1 MVSKPIIDITVDWC
15 LRYGKTPTIS
25 DDRYTFVDNLF
36 KNSSLLSITFHTL
49 NLVDQSVNFVFLSNV
64 VQYTNM
70 GDEKKKETKIEKK
83 DEFGNTVEETE
94 IEEKE
99 ED

>member
-1 MVSKPIIDITVDWC
+1 MQCCT
-15 LRYGKTPTIS
+15 
-25 DDRYTFVDNLF
+25 
-36 KNSSLLSITFHTL
+36 KNNT
-49 NLVDQSVNFVFLSNV
+49 
-64 VQYTNM
+64 M

-83 DEFGNTVEETE
+83 DEFGNVVEEQK

>member
-1 MVSKPIIDITVDWC
+1 MFHNM
-15 LRYGKTPTIS
+15 IS
-25 DDRYTFVDNLF
+25 L
-36 KNSSLLSITFHTL
+36 
-49 NLVDQSVNFVFLSNV
+49 DQSAHFVFLSYV

-70 GDEKKKETKIEKK
+70 GDDKKKETKIEKK